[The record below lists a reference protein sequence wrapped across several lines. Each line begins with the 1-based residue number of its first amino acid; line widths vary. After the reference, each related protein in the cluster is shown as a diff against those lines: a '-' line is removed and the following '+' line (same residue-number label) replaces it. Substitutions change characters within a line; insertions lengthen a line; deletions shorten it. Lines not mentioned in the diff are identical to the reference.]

1 MPNPITIKIDR
12 KLVDCARVFVG
23 KPRADGSIPEYYDFV
38 LIPRKEVGR
47 FGDTHMVVQAC
58 TKPERD
64 AGLKMPIIGDGKE
77 KLPANA
83 PQSAPQKPAATHP
96 PTDNLDEDVPF

>member
-1 MPNPITIKIDR
+1 MPNTITIKLDR
-12 KLVDCARVFVG
+12 KLVDRARVFVG
-23 KPRADGSIPEYYDFV
+23 KPRPDGSIPEYYDFV

-58 TKPERD
+58 TKAERE

-77 KLPANA
+77 KLPTN
-83 PQSAPQKPAATHP
+83 SAPQTRQTPPPA
-96 PTDNLDEDVPF
+96 DNPDEDVPF